1 MMTLKKMLFGG
12 SACAAALLAFSIAA
26 EAKRARCF
34 TSDDGYFA
42 CSYRSIDDAG
52 SFRISAPGYPTYVLE
67 IDGPG
72 FAYGFVNLGRRNVPL
87 PGQFVRSRDDGA
99 CWNNP
104 QTNTKL
110 CAW

>member
-1 MMTLKKMLFGG
+1 MMVLKKLIFGVG
-12 SACAAALLAFSIAA
+12 VSTAALLAFSMTA

-34 TSDDGYFA
+34 STDDGYYS
-42 CSYRSIDDAG
+42 CNYRSIDDAG
-52 SFRISAPGYPTYVLE
+52 SFRISAPGYPSYVLE

-72 FAYGFVNLGRRNVPL
+72 FAYGFVNLGSRNVPL